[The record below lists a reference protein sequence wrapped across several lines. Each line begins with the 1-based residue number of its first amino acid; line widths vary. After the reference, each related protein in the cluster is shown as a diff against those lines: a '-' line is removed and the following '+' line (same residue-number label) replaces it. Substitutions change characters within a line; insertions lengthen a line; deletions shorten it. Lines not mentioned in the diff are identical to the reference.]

1 MPLLGSKSHPAMLCN
16 CSICVKHALAVRYC
30 KRKDLLFEKGEKELK
45 SYFCGSRTRVM
56 RFCGNCGVVMLFD
69 AHGGGDKKEAETV
82 VVVNMSVSEGE

>member
-1 MPLLGSKSHPAMLCN
+1 
-16 CSICVKHALAVRYC
+16 
-30 KRKDLLFEKGEKELK
+30 
-45 SYFCGSRTRVM
+45 M